1 MPEIIDLL
9 SSPINSP
16 QKSKQTKA
24 PRSRVEVPSENI
36 FDISSDVLSSSSFP
50 DDLDFL
56 SAQPKKKRRLS
67 PPEPKPT
74 KSKESCKYSFLS
86 SDGLNDI
93 LNTENTSISK
103 TTIIATTTN
112 VEDVS
117 SDPITFPSSAPE
129 PRTVRRA
136 TKAAFIDVEVE
147 DLNEE
152 DVFSLSQPIAP
163 TRAPLSERTANLPA
177 NITGPG
183 KGGGRYEATAYTA
196 STETKIIP
204 TATSKATKRSTIED
218 NITSSPPKRRRKLA
232 KDKDACTTDRA
243 AAKARKE
250 KEKEA
255 EKERKRLAKEEK
267 AREKQ
272 LAADI
277 AEVNKSKTD
286 KKNST
291 PEMIVDMARSL
302 EGTSVGNQILEH
314 MKILG
319 VDTTFFDEQL
329 DLSKP
334 TEVGTRKGNLVRWR
348 RKLKAKYNEA
358 VGHWEPIPVEKV
370 EIEKHVLLHVT
381 AREFFEICALG
392 LSLNQELATQ
402 EKAMTK
408 NLDAHVASL
417 RSQYKECKLI
427 YLIEGLSSFL
437 RKNKTAKNRAYTA
450 AVRSQMTDDDHGHP
464 PASSQP
470 RRKKNNQK
478 PTTPVIDLSSIN
490 EDLTETLLL
499 HLQLH
504 AKILI
509 HQSASAS
516 LSAEWIKSFTEH
528 ISTIPYRHLRM
539 SANDAVGFC
548 MDVGQVKTGDDRMD
562 TYVKMLQEVQRVTP
576 SMAYGIANEFDT
588 VGKLVKAFRE
598 EGPLVLQNIR
608 KSANR
613 DGAVSERVLGQAVSR
628 RLSKVWLGK
637 EEGSTDGIA

>member
-1 MPEIIDLL
+1 MPEIINLL

-16 QKSKQTKA
+16 QISKQTKA
-24 PRSRVEVPSENI
+24 PRSRVEVPSDNI
-36 FDISSDVLSSSSFP
+36 FDIGSDVLSSSSFP

-67 PPEPKPT
+67 PPEPKPI
-74 KSKESCKYSFLS
+74 KLKESRKYGFLS
-86 SDGLNDI
+86 SDGLKDI
-93 LNTENTSISK
+93 LNTEITSTSK

-117 SDPITFPSSAPE
+117 SDPITFSSSAPE
-129 PRTVRRA
+129 PRTVLRA
-136 TKAAFIDVEVE
+136 TKSAFIDLEVE
-147 DLNEE
+147 DFNEE
-152 DVFSLSQPIAP
+152 DVFSLSQPSAP
-163 TRAPLSERTANLPA
+163 KRAPLSERTVNLLA

-196 STETKIIP
+196 RTETTIIP
-204 TATSKATKRSTIED
+204 TAISKATKRSTIED
-218 NITSSPPKRRRKLA
+218 DITSSPPKPRRKLA
-232 KDKDACTTDRA
+232 KDKEACTTDRA
-243 AAKARKE
+243 AARAKRE

-291 PEMIVDMARSL
+291 PEMIVDMAKSL
-302 EGTSVGNQILEH
+302 EGTSVGNQILEY

-358 VGHWEPIPVEKV
+358 VGHWEPIPVEKI
-370 EIEKHVLLHVT
+370 EMEKHVLLHLT

-417 RSQYKECKLI
+417 RSQYKECRPI

-450 AVRSQMTDDDHGHP
+450 AVRSQMTDDEQAHP
-464 PASSQP
+464 AASSQP
-470 RRKKNNQK
+470 RRKKKNQR
-478 PTTPVIDLSSIN
+478 PTTPAIDLSSIN

-504 AKILI
+504 TKILI
-509 HQSASAS
+509 HQCASPS
-516 LSAEWIKSFTEH
+516 LSAEWIKSFTEQ

-598 EGPLVLQNIR
+598 EGGLVLQNIR

-613 DGAVSERVLGQAVSR
+613 DGAVSERVLGQAISR

-637 EEGSTDGIA
+637 DEGSTDGIA